1 MPYPSTAGV
10 TARRSD
16 ATQRK
21 RRGGLAS
28 MRGANS
34 NKAIIPWLK
43 AGRSYG
49 ARLEIYVAP
58 NPVPGARFVIELPR
72 A

>member
-1 MPYPSTAGV
+1 MPYRSTAAV

-28 MRGANS
+28 MRGALFD
-34 NKAIIPWLK
+34 A
-43 AGRSYG
+43 
-49 ARLEIYVAP
+49 IYVAA

-72 A
+72 T